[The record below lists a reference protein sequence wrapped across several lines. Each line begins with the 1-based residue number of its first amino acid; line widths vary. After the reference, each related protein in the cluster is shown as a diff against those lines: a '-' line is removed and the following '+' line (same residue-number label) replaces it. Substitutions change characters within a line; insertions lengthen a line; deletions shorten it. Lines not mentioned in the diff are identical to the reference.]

1 MADEKEEKLED
12 KKTEGEEGAE
22 GADGAEGAAEGDG
35 AGKKKKLSKKKLI
48 IIIVGLLVLLIGGA
62 AGAYFGGFIGGGE
75 HSDSGG
81 NSEKTEAKKTYLDL
95 PDFLVNLN
103 TSSRSSSFLKMTIVL
118 DLADEKDKATIDA
131 NMPRILDSFNAY
143 LRELR
148 PSDLYGSAGLYR
160 LREELLARV
169 NKIVA
174 PAQVNDIL
182 FKQILIQ

>member
-1 MADEKEEKLED
+1 MADEKELDETEKP
-12 KKTEGEEGAE
+12 EGEEGAE
-22 GADGAEGAAEGDG
+22 GAEAEG
-35 AGKKKKLSKKKLI
+35 GKKSKKKLI
-48 IIIVGLLVLLIGGA
+48 IIAVVLVVLLIGGG
-62 AGAYFGGFIGGGE
+62 AGAYFGGFIGGDHG
-75 HSDSGG
+75 
-81 NSEKTEAKKTYLDL
+81 SEQAEGATEKNKEEAKKEYMDL
-95 PDFLVNLN
+95 PEFLVNLN

-118 DLADEKDKATIDA
+118 DLADAKDTAVIEA

-160 LREELLARV
+160 LREELLVRV

-174 PAQVNDIL
+174 PVQVNDIL